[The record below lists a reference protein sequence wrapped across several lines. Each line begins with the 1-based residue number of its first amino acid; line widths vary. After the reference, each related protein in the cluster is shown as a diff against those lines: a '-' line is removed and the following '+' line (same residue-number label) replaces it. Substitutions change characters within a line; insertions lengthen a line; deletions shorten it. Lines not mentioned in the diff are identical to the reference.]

1 MNKIFGVR
9 QILFLFLFFSI
20 LFSGFMAYYKI
31 KYWGFDLRPSQK
43 TEIYTI
49 DAHISFKALGG
60 KVYLSL
66 ATPKENNDF
75 KILNEE
81 TTAKGYRVLK
91 NKQTGR
97 MEFEAAKRTGL
108 QNLYY
113 RLTVYDTEATRGKIY
128 TAEPPKPIP
137 PFYDEQKLQ
146 MAEKILQKAAQME
159 RNLPQNLIELFSTS
173 PLDET
178 VDAFLPY
185 KAGLKERASI
195 VIELLALRGI
205 SARIVRGVY
214 LDDEK
219 TNMPADLMIEAY
231 SSGKW
236 RLYDLKTGL
245 EGMPKN
251 FVAFQR
257 GDFSLLDVQGGEHS
271 KVRFTVI
278 KSVTPTLKM
287 AEHRAQN
294 TSTSKMYAFS
304 IYNLP
309 AAQQN
314 ALKWLM
320 VFPLGILVVVFIRNI
335 VGVPTM
341 GTFTPML
348 IAMSFVETGFLAGLV
363 CFLIIVI
370 TGLFLRGLLSKLNL
384 LLVPR
389 ISSVVITVILLIWVL
404 TVIGYNLNWPVASS
418 AVFFPIIITAW
429 IIERLSIIYEEEG
442 MKNALNESFYTML
455 TAIITYFVIQSEY
468 IRHFTFAFNEINLVI
483 LFVVML
489 MGTYTGYRLTELKR
503 FYPLIKKEK

>member
-1 MNKIFGVR
+1 MKKFFGVR
-9 QILFLFLFFSI
+9 QILSILLFLSI
-20 LFSGFMAYYKI
+20 LFSSFVAYYKI
-31 KYWGFDLRPSQK
+31 KYWGFDIKPNQK

-49 DAHISFKALGG
+49 DTHISFKALGK
-60 KVYLSL
+60 KVHLSFS
-66 ATPKENNDF
+66 TPKESHDF
-75 KILNEE
+75 KILHED
-81 TTAKGYRVLK
+81 TTAKGYHVLK
-91 NKQTGR
+91 NAQTGR
-97 MEFEAAKRTGL
+97 IEFEAAKKRGP
-108 QNLYY
+108 QNIYY
-113 RLTVYDTEATRGKIY
+113 RLTVYDIEASKGKIY
-128 TAEPPKPIP
+128 TSEPKKPASP
-137 PFYDEQKLQ
+137 LYDDQKLQ
-146 MAEKILQKAAQME
+146 MAEKILQKAALME
-159 RNLPQNLIELFSTS
+159 RNLPQNLITLFSAS

-185 KAGLKERASI
+185 KASLKERAAI
-195 VIELLALRGI
+195 IIELLALKGVSARLVRGI
-205 SARIVRGVY
+205 RM
-214 LDDEK
+214 DEEK
-219 TNMPADLMIEAY
+219 TRVPADLMLEAY

-236 RLYDLKTGL
+236 RLYDLKTGI

-251 FVAFQR
+251 FVVFQR
-257 GDFSLLDVQGGEHS
+257 GDSSLLDVEGGEHS
-271 KVRFTVI
+271 KVRFTVV
-278 KSVTPTLKM
+278 KSVTPTLQM

-309 AAQQN
+309 ASQQN

-348 IAMSFVETGFLAGLV
+348 IAMSFIETGFFAGLI
-363 CFLIIVI
+363 CFLVIVI

-389 ISSVVITVILLIWVL
+389 ISSVVITVILMVEVL
-404 TVIGYNLNWPVASS
+404 AVIGYNLSWPIASS

-442 MKNALNESFYTML
+442 MKNAINESFYTML

-483 LFVVML
+483 LFIVML